1 MKIEKSEYQALLY
14 QVIEQQTQVSH
25 LKAVVTNKPAVQGK
39 TWIEAKEIAAI
50 FGWTLPEKEE
60 PNEHTV

>member
-14 QVIEQQTQVSH
+14 QCIEQQTQIAH
-25 LKAVVTNKPAVQGK
+25 LKAVVENKNDYIHK
-39 TWIEAKEIAAI
+39 FEIAGI

-60 PNEHTV
+60 TT